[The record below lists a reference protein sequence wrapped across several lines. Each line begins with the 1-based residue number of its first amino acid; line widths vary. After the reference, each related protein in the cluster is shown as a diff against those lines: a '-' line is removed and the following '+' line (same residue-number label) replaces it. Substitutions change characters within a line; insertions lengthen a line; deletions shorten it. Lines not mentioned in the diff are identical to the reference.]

1 MLIRPTIDCVV
12 HPWPGASEDI
22 REFMPARWDEQPIPM
37 IGRYFYPPSIR
48 EWTPVGDDDA
58 RPATSSPELLAESWD
73 SAVGTDG
80 AILVPLTRGLIPEPD
95 LGPAV
100 CRATNEWLAAK
111 WLDHPSLRDRVAGA
125 VRIDPEDAAAAVA
138 ELDRVAG
145 DSRFATVA
153 VPLQGREPYGCRR
166 YLPVWKKAAEL
177 GFTVTVVADGGC
189 GINQFPTMAG
199 YCDHYVEYNSLLP
212 WTAAMVHLA
221 SFVGGG
227 VFERIPD
234 LRVVFL
240 DGGADVVFPFMWRM
254 DKPWRG
260 VRNQVPWIEKH
271 PTEYLADHVRFC
283 VQRAEGAARPVPSLT
298 SLAAELTVYGS
309 RFPHWDAITPGEASA
324 GLAPEAAEKLLRG
337 APDFFG
343 GRFARWAGQLPAR
356 SGLSVS

>member
-1 MLIRPTIDCVV
+1 MSIRPTIDCVV

-22 REFMPARWDEQPIPM
+22 REFLPARWDGQPIPM
-37 IGRYFYPPSIR
+37 IGRYFYPPSIP
-48 EWTPVGDDDA
+48 EWTPISTDDA

-73 SAVGTDG
+73 AAISTDG

-100 CRATNEWLAAK
+100 CRATNEWLRAK
-111 WLDHPSLRDRVAGA
+111 WLDHPALRDRVAGA

-138 ELDRVAG
+138 ELDRVA
-145 DSRFATVA
+145 DDPHFVTVA

-166 YLPVWKKAAEL
+166 YLPVWHKAAEL
-177 GFTVTVVADGGC
+177 GFAVTILADGGC

-227 VFERIPD
+227 VFERIPE

-260 VRNQVPWIEKH
+260 VRYQVPWIEKH

-283 VQRAEGAARPVPSLT
+283 VQRAEGAALPAASLT

-309 RFPHWDAITPGEASA
+309 RFPHWDAITPEEASA
-324 GLAPEAAEKLLRG
+324 GLDADAAENLLRG
-337 APDFFG
+337 AADFYG
-343 GRFARWAGQLPAR
+343 GRFARWTAELSAR
-356 SGLSVS
+356 PGVSVR

>member
-1 MLIRPTIDCVV
+1 MSIRPTIDCVV

-22 REFMPARWDEQPIPM
+22 REFLPSRWDAQPIPM
-37 IGRYFYPPSIR
+37 IGRYFYPPSIP
-48 EWTPVGDDDA
+48 EWTPIGDDDA
-58 RPATSSPELLAESWD
+58 RPATSSPELLAGSWD
-73 SAVGTDG
+73 AAIGTDG

-100 CRATNEWLAAK
+100 CRATNEWLGAK
-111 WLDHPSLRDRVAGA
+111 WLDNPALRDRVAGA

-145 DSRFATVA
+145 DPRFVTVA

-166 YLPVWKKAAEL
+166 YLPVWHKAAEL
-177 GFTVTVVADGGC
+177 GFTVTIVADGGC

-212 WTAAMVHLA
+212 WIAAMVHLA

-283 VQRAEGAARPVPSLT
+283 VQRAEGAALPAASLT

-309 RFPHWDAITPGEASA
+309 RFPHWDAITPDEASA
-324 GLAPEAAEKLLRG
+324 GLDADAAEKLLRG
-337 APDFFG
+337 AADFYG
-343 GRFARWAGQLPAR
+343 GRFARWAAELAGR
-356 SGLSVS
+356 SGLPVS